1 MNKTL
6 EENGVPDE
14 SEEFYK
20 LSMNDELFLP
30 ALHLYFNDD
39 LTEAQTEKK
48 QNDAFTWQWNILGQT
63 FRVKEGLMFY
73 CLATSPLSW

>member
-1 MNKTL
+1 MSKTL

-20 LSMNDELFLP
+20 LSMNDELSLP

-39 LTEAQTEKK
+39 LTEAQTEKNRMMHLHGVGIFLDK
-48 QNDAFTWQWNILGQT
+48 VF
-63 FRVKEGLMFY
+63 E
-73 CLATSPLSW
+73 